1 MTKEL
6 KDTLIK
12 MLTKYFNT
20 KIELYLQIALETHN
34 HKKLKELETLLNS
47 FINYD
52 SQETIKTYQK
62 IRSL

>member
-12 MLTKYFNT
+12 MLTKYFNA
-20 KIELYLQIALETHN
+20 KIELYLQIALKTHN
-34 HKKLKELETLLNS
+34 HKKLKELETLLDS

-52 SQETIKTYQK
+52 SQENN
-62 IRSL
+62 

>member
-12 MLTKYFNT
+12 ILTKYYNT

-34 HKKLKELETLLNS
+34 HKKLKELETLLDS

-52 SQETIKTYQK
+52 SQENN
-62 IRSL
+62 

>member
-6 KDTLIK
+6 KEALIK
-12 MLTKYFNT
+12 ILSKYFNT

-34 HKKLKELETLLNS
+34 HNKLKELETLLDS

-52 SQETIKTYQK
+52 S
-62 IRSL
+62 

>member
-12 MLTKYFNT
+12 ILTKYFNT

-34 HKKLKELETLLNS
+34 HKKIKELETLLDE
-47 FINYD
+47 FIYYP
-52 SQETIKTYQK
+52 SEQ
-62 IRSL
+62 

>member
-12 MLTKYFNT
+12 ILTKYYNT

-34 HKKLKELETLLNS
+34 HKKTERTWNS
-47 FINYD
+47 AW
-52 SQETIKTYQK
+52 
-62 IRSL
+62 